1 MNLALPILMAA
12 WLPAAPI
19 SSCLDTGRSDAC
31 QRLLTADSVVG
42 PPSSLATGSS
52 LCGWVGLNRQFS
64 GPHLSGPSRLLA
76 EGSDRDSRTT
86 QVVQPKPSARWART
100 IGIGVA
106 VVTLPVLGAAVG
118 YSFEYQSLRSQLG
131 DVSTIPQYAQLGI
144 MNRANRAG
152 ESANVLFAIG
162 GGMLSVGTALILYD
176 LISAAID

>member
-1 MNLALPILMAA
+1 
-12 WLPAAPI
+12 
-19 SSCLDTGRSDAC
+19 
-31 QRLLTADSVVG
+31 
-42 PPSSLATGSS
+42 
-52 LCGWVGLNRQFS
+52 
-64 GPHLSGPSRLLA
+64 
-76 EGSDRDSRTT
+76 
-86 QVVQPKPSARWART
+86 
-100 IGIGVA
+100 VA